1 MIGNR
6 PSRIL
11 NRTYNVVLAHSRLA
25 IFPKTL
31 ATGLYRRIG
40 KAYIITAHRR
50 QHSSTEM
57 MICCMYCIVAPMAYV
72 VLVVKP
78 VKGRYLVVLITAQQ
92 YDYSRARN
100 VCCRYKVFVTENVL
114 ALRSRLK
121 GF

>member
-1 MIGNR
+1 MVGDR

-11 NRTYNVVLAHSRLA
+11 NRTFNVVLAHYRLA

-31 ATGLYRRIG
+31 ATCLFRGIG

-57 MICCMYCIVAPMAYV
+57 MICCMYYIVCTD

-78 VKGRYLVVLITAQQ
+78 VKGRYLVVLITDQQ

-100 VCCRYKVFVTENVL
+100 VCCRYKVFK
-114 ALRSRLK
+114 LRMSLHCVAVSK
-121 GF
+121 DFKK